1 MTLEHGGSQSA
12 ETIFLGVCNCA
23 LERRSGSLH
32 STTSLNPL
40 LKRVLLLLVTLF
52 SPISEVSV
60 FISYVLYL

>member
-12 ETIFLGVCNCA
+12 ETLFLGVCDCA

-52 SPISEVSV
+52 SPILEVSE
-60 FISYVLYL
+60 FIVHRLYS